1 MLRKQ
6 KWQFCKNDNETIT
19 TFNEKTQKEVTLHS
33 TKYTMYTGGRFGRSD
48 GIVAVTW
55 CVAAFF
61 FVNIY
66 SSCLTSGPQYTF
78 LLTLLF
84 HRSLTL

>member
-1 MLRKQ
+1 
-6 KWQFCKNDNETIT
+6 
-19 TFNEKTQKEVTLHS
+19 
-33 TKYTMYTGGRFGRSD
+33 MYTGGRFGRSG

-66 SSCLTSGPQYTF
+66 SSCLTSYM
-78 LLTLLF
+78 
-84 HRSLTL
+84 SLTFQKPDIVTFKDLANMPSYKVLTIKFTTPDRLFTVRNYVC